1 MEVEKEAF
9 GALIEYYKLLPKDT
23 KKLEIINQV
32 QELISCY
39 SKICTKF
46 GVMPNMS
53 LNKEMLNFNNPEI
66 SEDDFLNA
74 MYAYLNALQD
84 ITAQFINK
92 MSDVIKN
99 GKQ

>member
-9 GALIEYYKLLPKDT
+9 GALIEYYKLLPSDT
-23 KKLEIINQV
+23 KKTEIINQV

-39 SKICTKF
+39 SKICTKL
-46 GVMPNMS
+46 GVMPNMA
-53 LNKEMLNFNNPEI
+53 LNKEMLNFSDPNL

-74 MYAYLNALQD
+74 LYAYLNALQD

-92 MSDVIKN
+92 MSDIIKSN
-99 GKQ
+99 S